1 MLVYQMVPGNIVL
14 HIGDSGI
21 NHEDIETSPW
31 IKHLVIWNQPL
42 VGGLE
47 HELYFPYIGNVIIPT
62 DELIFFRGVETTN
75 QTIKMIFGYIR
86 IYRNLN
92 SSWQYYKWVYAYFY
106 AIISGILPNSQQSF
120 WGRILT
126 NHHIGYIWCISSW
139 ASNCSKPFWPNNI
152 FAATVTHGWVKVDQ
166 DGLVGFTHFV
176 AALAVGPS
184 DESNK
189 NPAVFPGVRRGT
201 WLSDVFTDVFLR
213 TWGIRNMKTSCCG
226 VLSRWSLDLC
236 FTVRWLWWSMFLLEF
251 WHFGG
256 VQLMFCGWVGY
267 WSKHWHLVN
276 PKIVGKLMFGP
287 LKLLIIG
294 FDPPPVIIS

>member
-139 ASNCSKPFWPNNI
+139 ASNCSKPFWPNY
-152 FAATVTHGWVKVDQ
+152 FRSHSDSRLSQGGPRWTGWFYSLRCRFGGRTLRWVQQKSSCFSRSQTWD
-166 DGLVGFTHFV
+166 LT
-176 AALAVGPS
+176 
-184 DESNK
+184 
-189 NPAVFPGVRRGT
+189 VRRLHRRFSQDLG
-201 WLSDVFTDVFLR
+201 DPKYEDFLLR
-213 TWGIRNMKTSCCG
+213 SFEQVEPRPLFYGSVTLVEHVPVG
-226 VLSRWSLDLC
+226 VLAFRWGPIDVLRVSWLLVK
-236 FTVRWLWWSMFLLEF
+236 TLAPSEPQNRW
-251 WHFGG
+251 
-256 VQLMFCGWVGY
+256 
-267 WSKHWHLVN
+267 
-276 PKIVGKLMFGP
+276 
-287 LKLLIIG
+287 
-294 FDPPPVIIS
+294 